1 MKRALQFGSKL
12 ARSAWPM
19 AKETFRRWN
28 DHNAPRLGAAL
39 AFYTVLSVAPLLV
52 LCIAIAGLIF
62 SREAATGQ
70 IVAQVQGVI
79 GYEAGRTIE
88 TLVQQAQKP
97 AAGII
102 ASAIGLLLL
111 LFGASGVVVELHD
124 SLNILW
130 DVKSNGGGLKGMV
143 RFRFLSFAMVLG
155 IGFLLLVSLLLNAG
169 VSAAGT
175 FVKPYLPAPEAVLH
189 VAVDLVSFLFITLLF
204 ALLYKVLP
212 DAHIEWRDVWVGAA
226 VTSLLFSIG
235 KQLIGL
241 YLGKAS
247 VGSAYGAAG
256 SLVVFLVWVY
266 YSAQIFFLG
275 AEFTHTYSERHG
287 SRAEARRRAI
297 PYTGRK
303 ENSTSG
309 RNPVYGWNRPS

>member
-1 MKRALQFGSKL
+1 MTSALHFGNRI

-19 AKETFRRWN
+19 AKATFIRWN
-28 DHNAPRLGAAL
+28 AANAPRLGAAL

-52 LCIAIAGLIF
+52 LSVAIAGIVF

-70 IVAQVQGVI
+70 IVAQVQNVV
-79 GYEAGRTIE
+79 GYQAGKAIQSMVLE
-88 TLVQQAQKP
+88 AQKP

-102 ASAIGLLLL
+102 ASIFGLLLL

-124 SLNILW
+124 SLNTAW
-130 DVKSNGGGLKGMV
+130 GVKSSSSILQLV
-143 RFRFLSFAMVLG
+143 RFRFLAFAMVLG
-155 IGFLLLVSLLLNAG
+155 IGFLLLVSLLLNAAI
-169 VSAAGT
+169 SAAGT

-189 VAVDLVSFLFITLLF
+189 IVVDVVSFLLITLLF

-212 DAHIEWRDVWVGAA
+212 DARIEWRDVWVGAA

-275 AEFTHTYSERHG
+275 AVFTHSYSERHG
-287 SRAEARRRAI
+287 SIADARRMRTI
-297 PYTGRK
+297 PYSPQK
-303 ENSTSG
+303 ETTPPG
-309 RNPVYGWNRPS
+309 PEPVYGWNRPT